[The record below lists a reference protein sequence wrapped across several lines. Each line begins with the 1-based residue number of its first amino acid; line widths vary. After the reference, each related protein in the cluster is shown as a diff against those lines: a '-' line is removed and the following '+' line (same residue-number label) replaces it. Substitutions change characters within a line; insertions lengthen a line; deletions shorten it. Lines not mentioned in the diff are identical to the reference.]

1 MKIWRSKFSHI
12 LLVGKKT
19 ATLVGN
25 STVPLNIAPQLHKR
39 LVHTGIFI
47 PALFAPTQQVGGG
60 KQIHAMKYNSAL
72 TKVVPAAGKNWREI
86 PNEQHM

>member
-1 MKIWRSKFSHI
+1 MKICRNKFSLI
-12 LLVGKKT
+12 LLVGKET

-47 PALFAPTQQVGGG
+47 SALFATTQKVDGG

-72 TKVVPAAGKNWREI
+72 TKVVPAAGKKWRGI
-86 PNEQHM
+86 PNEQHT